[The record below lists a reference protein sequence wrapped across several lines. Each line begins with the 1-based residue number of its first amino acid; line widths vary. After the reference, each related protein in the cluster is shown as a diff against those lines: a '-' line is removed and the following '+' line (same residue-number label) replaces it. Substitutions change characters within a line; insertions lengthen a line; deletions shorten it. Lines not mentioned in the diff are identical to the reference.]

1 MQAIIFG
8 IITNKKFDMIVMG
21 FIGLNMVRICVCVFS
36 FRPSSINRVI
46 FPYLYRCIYLYLST
60 NKYIYLFNYLQL
72 STGVHDV
79 RPLQAVGWGHL
90 RPRQSK
96 SRLHCHL
103 HLWDVHEGGIFA
115 GVIYLP
121 PSFLLFVT
129 ETGRS
134 SSSIYCIEK
143 FRSILLF
150 LIWISNQYHLSSINI
165 LVYLTLSIA
174 KIAHLSPVST
184 CVFALCKSYYTA

>member
-1 MQAIIFG
+1 MYIHTCTYLLSFISYLSTF
-8 IITNKKFDMIVMG
+8 IYIDTSVMYIYTPRIV
-21 FIGLNMVRICVCVFS
+21 LPLYLS
-36 FRPSSINRVI
+36 F
-46 FPYLYRCIYLYLST
+46 YLST
-60 NKYIYLFNYLQL
+60 NKYIYLSIYLQL

-121 PSFLLFVT
+121 PYFGLFVT
-129 ETGRS
+129 ETGIF
-134 SSSIYCIEK
+134 SSSIYLIEK

-174 KIAHLSPVST
+174 KIAHFSPVST